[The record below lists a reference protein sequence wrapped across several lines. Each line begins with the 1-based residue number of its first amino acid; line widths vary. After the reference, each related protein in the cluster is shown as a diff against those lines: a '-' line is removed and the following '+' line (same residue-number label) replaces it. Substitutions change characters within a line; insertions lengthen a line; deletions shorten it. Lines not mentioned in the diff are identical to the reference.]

1 MTITTKEIY
10 MKKTVALLTALMFT
24 MPVLAQT
31 KPAEKKEEAK
41 GAVKTPPP
49 PNIPEPKHATKPA
62 AKPADAKP
70 AAAKPADKPAEKKEA
85 KK

>member
-1 MTITTKEIY
+1 
-10 MKKTVALLTALMFT
+10 MKKTVAVLTALMFT

-62 AKPADAKP
+62 ADAKPAAKPADAKP

>member
-1 MTITTKEIY
+1 MDDDLIKENY
-10 MKKTVALLTALMFT
+10 MKKTVAILTALMFT

-41 GAVKTPPP
+41 GAVKQPPP

-62 AKPADAKP
+62 EKKDAKP
-70 AAAKPADKPAEKKEA
+70 AAKPADKPAEKKEA